1 MNRCGMKLVDEFPKV
16 SHDFNAIENAW
27 AISRERLDE
36 TCPVELESMG
46 PVLEAIA
53 RSRTVGQCSQVGS
66 AVVFIDEPERASRGL
81 PLLQPA
87 RSSHEVVEARQS
99 RGLECAVWRRAC
111 GKADE
116 K

>member
-1 MNRCGMKLVDEFPKV
+1 MNRCGMKLVGEFPKV

-53 RSRTVGQCSQVGS
+53 RSRQVGQCSQVGS

-81 PLLQPA
+81 PLLQ
-87 RSSHEVVEARQS
+87 
-99 RGLECAVWRRAC
+99 RGAAVAGLRAC
-111 GKADE
+111 SLAQSTWKSG
-116 K
+116 